1 MNNNNQKIEH
11 DDDIWN
17 QVTIIRGKVAAAEK
31 KRDGRMQAV
40 EKRSVNM
47 SNEAIAQSKLDNAT
61 DVVKLKKNTK
71 EFGQLVTKARI
82 AKGYNTQ
89 KKLALALQE
98 KVENINDIENGKGK
112 YNGKLVGKLKNFLKL
127 NVSK

>member
-47 SNEAIAQSKLDNAT
+47 SNEAIAQSKLDKAT
-61 DVVKLKKNTK
+61 DVVKLKQNTK

-112 YNGKLVGKLKNFLKL
+112 YNGKLVGKLKTFLKL
-127 NVSK
+127 NKL